1 MNEKTKQAAAALA
14 YNPACDNAPRLVAG
28 GRGSVAERILERAR
42 AAGVP
47 IYHDAALA
55 LALAG
60 LDIDEEIPPELYQV
74 VAAVIAWVY
83 ELEEQELPPGQRI
96 KKD

>member
-1 MNEKTKQAAAALA
+1 MSENVKAAAALSYDA
-14 YNPACDNAPRLVAG
+14 ARDRAPRVVAS
-28 GRGSVAERILERAR
+28 GRGTIAEQILKRAR

-47 IYHDAALA
+47 IYEDANLA

-60 LDIDEEIPPELYQV
+60 LDVGEEIPPALYQV

-83 ELEEQELPPGQRI
+83 ELEEKELPPERRI
-96 KKD
+96 LR

>member
-1 MNEKTKQAAAALA
+1 MSEKIKSAAALS
-14 YNPACDNAPRLVAG
+14 YDPSRNNAPRVVAG
-28 GRGSVAERILERAR
+28 GRGAIAEQILKRAR

-47 IYHDAALA
+47 IYEDPELA

-60 LDIDEEIPPELYQV
+60 LEVGEEIPPELYQV

-83 ELEEQELPPGQRI
+83 ELEEKELPPGRRI
-96 KKD
+96 LR